1 MKKCLLA
8 AAAALAMTTT
18 GNAATTYE
26 IQAAVNDELFVI
38 NGEKFQAKTY
48 CLGWDEG
55 EEVIFIDGRAS
66 GICVSAELFNVDR
79 EETCRVW
86 CE

>member
-1 MKKCLLA
+1 MKRCISA
-8 AAAALAMTTT
+8 AVITLFTTTT
-18 GNAATTYE
+18 GNTATTYE
-26 IQAAVNDELFVI
+26 IQAAVNDELFII

-66 GICVSAELFNVDR
+66 GICVSAELFNVNR